1 MKEETTRR
9 FEKHGGGGGSNTPI
23 SGAWPPL
30 SNGGQNA
37 NCQSTRRSRDED
49 MATCFNCQKLGHWVK
64 DCPKISPRRTPQPPF
79 SGRLVFHCTCGGGPC
94 VVLVSESHNNPRRKY
109 YRCTRYFVGKC
120 DLFRWCDSV
129 SNDEMIYTPI
139 CGGCGAG
146 PCRIQDQTRG
156 AEGGRRFFVCPIKKG
171 YGACD
176 FTKPLDDT
184 TDHLD
189 ESVGSPQST
198 LTYCDTIS
206 PSNSDLAE
214 ERCFTHQGIEI
225 ESPVVDTPEHPSHQG
240 MQIESPVVDTPELP
254 HKLKDSEL
262 SKKERLPMVDFWE
275 QEGSSNEPWQKHRKR
290 MRHRAPKIDG
300 LVLDSISNCNDMSQ
314 SKSGDSTM
322 ETVDRASV
330 LTSEALIHQ
339 RQAEFLRQI
348 SSAGASLL
356 EASSTPSYY
365 SSALPTTREL
375 KNCLE
380 SAAIYQILGF
390 HFKGWCGRLVFYPS
404 RGLTFPKSKPFFC
417 CVFPSFDQ
425 IVGPQ
430 DVNKFGAE
438 ASTIEMHNSSS
449 VNPTLITAGQSLG
462 ALLREPSDLKSPPK
476 ILQVMKQ
483 SMLDIFKQAAMH
495 LQDGLLT
502 LLESM
507 DFHDHESMLRGAN
520 SAFGALDGLIVD
532 YQPFREQELVYWY
545 NRKKLQLEDIS
556 HLHSE
561 TSTTLKASNEQLQ
574 SLLKEVSCLKDTLF
588 HKEVELSCVMAE
600 NNEICTRFDQISKDK
615 LQSELD
621 LQVKFEKAE
630 KALKLCQ
637 QREAERNIAKT
648 SFEEARSKLR

>member
-1 MKEETTRR
+1 MDGEKADSTGNDKVKTFPSFRVPGPSKRRNGSLEKRGSSLVYSVAMKEETTRR
-9 FEKHGGGGGSNTPI
+9 FEKHSGGGGSNTPI

-37 NCQSTRRSRDED
+37 NCQSPRRSRDDD

-176 FTKPLDDT
+176 FTKQLDDT

-198 LTYCDTIS
+198 LTYCHTIS

-214 ERCFTHQGIEI
+214 ERCFTHQGVEI
-225 ESPVVDTPEHPSHQG
+225 ESSVVDTPEHPSHQG

-275 QEGSSNEPWQKHRKR
+275 QEGSSNEPLQKHCKR

-300 LVLDSISNCNDMSQ
+300 LVFDSISNCNDMSQ

-348 SSAGASLL
+348 SSAGASLP
-356 EASSTPSYY
+356 E
-365 SSALPTTREL
+365 
-375 KNCLE
+375 
-380 SAAIYQILGF
+380 G
-390 HFKGWCGRLVFYPS
+390 
-404 RGLTFPKSKPFFC
+404 
-417 CVFPSFDQ
+417 VFPSFDR
-425 IVGPQ
+425 IAGPQ

-438 ASTIEMHNSSS
+438 ASTVDMHNSSS

-476 ILQVMKQ
+476 ILQGNIMKQ

-495 LQDGLLT
+495 LQYGLLT

-532 YQPFREQELVYWY
+532 YQPFREQADE
-545 NRKKLQLEDIS
+545 S
-556 HLHSE
+556 H
-561 TSTTLKASNEQLQ
+561 
-574 SLLKEVSCLKDTLF
+574 
-588 HKEVELSCVMAE
+588 
-600 NNEICTRFDQISKDK
+600 
-615 LQSELD
+615 
-621 LQVKFEKAE
+621 
-630 KALKLCQ
+630 
-637 QREAERNIAKT
+637 
-648 SFEEARSKLR
+648 